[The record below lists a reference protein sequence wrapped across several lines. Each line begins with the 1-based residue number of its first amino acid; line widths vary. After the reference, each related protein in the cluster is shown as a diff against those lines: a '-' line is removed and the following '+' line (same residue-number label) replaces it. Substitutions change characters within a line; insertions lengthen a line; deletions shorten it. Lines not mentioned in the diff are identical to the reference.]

1 MRMTRNEW
9 RKQQIGMLKNDFP
22 PGTRVELLRMEDPQ
36 APPIGTL
43 GTVKAVDDIGTIHV
57 AWDNGSSL
65 GLVLGVDDCRKVN
78 Y

>member
-1 MRMTRNEW
+1 MNKRTIDNMR
-9 RKQQIGMLKNDFP
+9 LSFP
-22 PGTRVELLRMEDPQ
+22 RGCRVELIRMDDPQ

-65 GLVLGVDDCRKVN
+65 GVVLGVDDCRKVN
-78 Y
+78 N

>member
-1 MRMTRNEW
+1 MNKRTIDNMR
-9 RKQQIGMLKNDFP
+9 LSFP
-22 PGTRVELLRMEDPQ
+22 RGCRVELLRMEDPQ

-65 GLVLGVDDCRKVN
+65 GVVLGVDDCRKVN
-78 Y
+78 N

>member
-1 MRMTRNEW
+1 MNKRTIDNMRLSLPR
-9 RKQQIGMLKNDFP
+9 GC
-22 PGTRVELLRMEDPQ
+22 RVELLRMEDPQ

-65 GLVLGVDDCRKVN
+65 GVVLGVDDCRKVN
-78 Y
+78 N